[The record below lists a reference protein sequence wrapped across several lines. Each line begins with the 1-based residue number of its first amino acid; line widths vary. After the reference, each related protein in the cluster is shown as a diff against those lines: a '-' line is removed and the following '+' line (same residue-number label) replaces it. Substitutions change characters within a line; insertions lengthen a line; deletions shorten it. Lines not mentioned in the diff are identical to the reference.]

1 MALKFVLYIDQILK
15 FTAAAALSGKYIKF
29 ISNELNSELFDK

>member
-15 FTAAAALSGKYIKF
+15 FTSAAALSGKYIK
-29 ISNELNSELFDK
+29 IYLE